1 MCLLSREV
9 PGQSWDLDG
18 LQRLRPRSAVLSVSP
33 PSCFTPGTL
42 GQHLW
47 QELSGSSART
57 PLGSLL
63 PRSPSLRDPT
73 RHTLCPPLALSLW
86 AVRVS
91 SYGQF
96 WCLSLSVALCLPL
109 YSVHCK
115 WLLHRSL
122 QLILFSVRPRPP
134 ASTKS
139 SSSIF
144 F

>member
-1 MCLLSREV
+1 MGSSGSA
-9 PGQSWDLDG
+9 PGLPLCQSP
-18 LQRLRPRSAVLSVSP
+18 LRPASHPGHWASISGRSCLAPRPGLHWAA
-33 PSCFTPGTL
+33 SCHGPR
-42 GQHLW
+42 
-47 QELSGSSART
+47 LSGT
-57 PLGSLL
+57 PPATHSVL
-63 PRSPSLRDPT
+63 PSP
-73 RHTLCPPLALSLW
+73 LSLW